1 MKQLFA
7 NNAKTVLST
16 PLGISGT
23 ALVVADGSKFPTPG
37 AFEYFLCTI
46 ELGSSI
52 EVVMITARTGNTL
65 TIGGYM
71 EVGETVAGRGQELTT
86 AQSFA
91 AGARVE
97 LRVTKNTLGRFSTS
111 LSQVSSVDLILAPK
125 DSYNDGYVASSFDPF
140 GNPVIALFRDQYTWR
155 FPNFTNQVSATAT
168 AGTTTSVTAASIAIS
183 GITSGKYLIQF
194 TSGTQT
200 GKIRVVTAC
209 AANVVSWT
217 TPLPIAPV
225 ATDTFEILKSNASIL
240 FDVLAIGDDAVIM
253 PLLLGGE

>member
-7 NNAKTVLST
+7 NNAKTVLSS

-23 ALVVADGSKFPTPG
+23 GLVVTDGSKFPTPG
-37 AFEYFLCTI
+37 AFEYFLCTL

-52 EVVMITARTGNTL
+52 EVVMITGRTGNTL
-65 TIGGYM
+65 SIGGFL
-71 EVGETVAGRGQELTT
+71 EVGQTVPGRGQELTT
-86 AQSFA
+86 AQAFA

-97 LRVTKNTLGRFSTS
+97 CRITKNTLGRFSTS
-111 LSQVSSVDLILAPK
+111 LSSVTSVDLILAPK
-125 DSYNDGYVASSFDPF
+125 DSYNEGYVAASYDPF
-140 GNPVIALFRDQYTWR
+140 GNPVIALIRDQYTWR

-168 AGTTTSVTAASIAIS
+168 AGTTTSVTATAITLP
-183 GITSGKYLIQF
+183 GITAGKFIIQF
-194 TSGTQT
+194 TSGAQT
-200 GKIRVVTAC
+200 GLIRVVTTC
-209 AANVVSWT
+209 AANVVSWA
-217 TPLPIAPV
+217 TPLPSAPV